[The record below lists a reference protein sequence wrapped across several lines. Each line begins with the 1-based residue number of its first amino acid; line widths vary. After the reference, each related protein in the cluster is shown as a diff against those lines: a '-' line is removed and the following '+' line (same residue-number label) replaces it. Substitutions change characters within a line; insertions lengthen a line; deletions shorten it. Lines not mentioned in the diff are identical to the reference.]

1 MDRRKRDGIIN
12 IIHFLANDELH
23 CSKDA
28 VIPVWIYLVL
38 DRFSG
43 RNVYD
48 YLPTNKPNK
57 ETNQQSN

>member
-1 MDRRKRDGIIN
+1 M
-12 IIHFLANDELH
+12 HFLTNDELH

-43 RNVYD
+43 INV
-48 YLPTNKPNK
+48 
-57 ETNQQSN
+57 